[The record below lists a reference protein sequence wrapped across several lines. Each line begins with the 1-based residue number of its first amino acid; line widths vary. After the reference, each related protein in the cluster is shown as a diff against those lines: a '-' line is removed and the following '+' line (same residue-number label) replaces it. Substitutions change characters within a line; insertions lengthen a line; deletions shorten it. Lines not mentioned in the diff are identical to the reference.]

1 LKVQQFVEWL
11 NGLAPFESAEGFD
24 NVGFLMGDP
33 AAEVHSVLIGMD
45 ITDAMAEEAIRL
57 GAELIITHHP
67 FIFHALKRIDY
78 TGPQG
83 RTLCRLA
90 AKGISVIAAHTNW
103 DKAVG
108 GVGDS
113 LASSLGLSNTV
124 HADDYV
130 LVGTLPS
137 PMDAAQLAQHVQKA
151 LLLPPRCYPASSEV
165 ISRVAVAGGSYGEG
179 YMAALSAG
187 AQAYVVGEIAHHEIL
202 DATARGLTIYDAG
215 HYATEMPGV
224 KALYERL
231 TVDAKKTG
239 WPVEIHLHTQ
249 LPYAGASLA
258 LEEGFPL

>member
-1 LKVQQFVEWL
+1 MKVKQIAEWL
-11 NGLAPFESAEGFD
+11 NALAPFDTAEGFD
-24 NVGFLMGDP
+24 NVGLLMGDP
-33 AAEVHSVLIGMD
+33 EAEVSTILFGMD
-45 ITDAMAEEAIRL
+45 VTDALADEAVSL

-90 AKGISVIAAHTNW
+90 EKRISVIAAHTNW
-103 DKAVG
+103 DKAAG

-113 LASSLGLSNTV
+113 LARALGLSGII

-130 LVGTLPS
+130 LVGELPS
-137 PMDAAQLAQHVQKA
+137 PMDAGKLTQHVGDA
-151 LLLPPRCYPASSEV
+151 LHFLPRCYPASDKP
-165 ISRVAVAGGSYGEG
+165 ITRVAVAGGAYGEG
-179 YMAALSAG
+179 YMAALAAG

-231 TVDAKKTG
+231 TADAQEAG

-249 LPYAGASLA
+249 VPYAGAFLA
-258 LEEGFPL
+258 L